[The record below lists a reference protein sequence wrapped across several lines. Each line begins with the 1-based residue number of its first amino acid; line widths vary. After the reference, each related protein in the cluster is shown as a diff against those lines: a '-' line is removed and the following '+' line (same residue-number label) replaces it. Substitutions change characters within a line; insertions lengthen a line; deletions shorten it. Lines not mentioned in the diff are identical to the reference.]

1 MNQIQGAIFENSAR
15 SQNTIWKNR
24 KQRDV
29 RDNNEVQRKMKREM
43 QRGVSMMGRQHP
55 INIYPSN

>member
-1 MNQIQGAIFENSAR
+1 MNQIQRAIFENSAR

-43 QRGVSMMGRQHP
+43 QRGVSMRGR
-55 INIYPSN
+55 